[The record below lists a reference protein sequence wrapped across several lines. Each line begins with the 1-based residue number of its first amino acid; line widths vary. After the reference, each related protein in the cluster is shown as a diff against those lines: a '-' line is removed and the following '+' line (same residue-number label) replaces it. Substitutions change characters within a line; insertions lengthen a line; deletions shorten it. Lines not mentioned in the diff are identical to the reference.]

1 MKTKT
6 FSKGFTLIELT
17 ISVGIAA
24 LLATGVM
31 AGKGFINA
39 THLSKQGQAIE
50 RTRMTATNFLM
61 QRATQMDPGALEDL
75 DLIRELSIRQ
85 LIPKPSWESGD
96 ITLSSIRFDMES
108 RLLVLVTKGPAK
120 QLNALTEY
128 HTSHALFENRPP
140 EHLDCAHAKR
150 PIPTHGVGAIK
161 LCFQT
166 SL

>member
-1 MKTKT
+1 MKFKRFT
-6 FSKGFTLIELT
+6 KGFTLIELT
-17 ISVGIAA
+17 ISVGIVA

-39 THLSKQGQAIE
+39 THLSKQGQVIE

-61 QRATQMDPGALEDL
+61 QRATQMDPRALE
-75 DLIRELSIRQ
+75 ELELVEELLNRQ
-85 LIPKPSWESGD
+85 LIPDAPWKSGD
-96 ITLSSIRFDMES
+96 FTLKNIQFDAES
-108 RLLVLVTKGPAK
+108 RLLIISTSGPAS

-140 EHLDCAHAKR
+140 RYLECAHARR
-150 PIPTHGVGAIK
+150 PMQPRGVGAIK
-161 LCFQT
+161 LCFKT